1 MTTNSHPTAVLVHGA
16 FADASGFAGI
26 IRELGTAGIPV
37 LAPPNPLRGIAT
49 DAASIRGAVAA
60 VDGPVVLVG
69 HSYGGAVIT
78 QAAAGLENVVAL
90 VYLAA
95 FAPTVGE
102 SCASVQEPYPPSM
115 LAGTIRPT
123 SYDSVGAVGG
133 PDLLIDPDQFRET
146 FCADVPVDLAR
157 IMAVSQRPLAAAAI
171 GEPLSAEGW
180 SARPTW
186 FQIPTRDNAISP
198 AAQRAMA
205 SRMGATVDEID
216 GSHATFVARP
226 VPVAAFIG
234 RALHAATPSA
244 S

>member
-1 MTTNSHPTAVLVHGA
+1 M
-16 FADASGFAGI
+16 
-26 IRELGTAGIPV
+26 
-37 LAPPNPLRGIAT
+37 
-49 DAASIRGAVAA
+49 AA

-69 HSYGGAVIT
+69 HSYGGAVIS
-78 QAAAGLENVVAL
+78 QAAADLDNVVAL

-95 FAPTVGE
+95 FAPAVGE

-123 SYDSVGAVGG
+123 PFEAIGAVGG
-133 PDLLIDPDQFRET
+133 PDLVIDRDQFRET

-180 SARPTW
+180 STRPTW
-186 FQIPTRDNAISP
+186 FQIPTMDNAISP

-205 SRMGATVDEID
+205 ARMNATVDEID

-226 VPVAAFIG
+226 VPVAAFVR
-234 RALHAATPSA
+234 RALQAATS
-244 S
+244 SDS